1 MAGCM
6 ATAGGSKPSRA
17 TMLSFLCILLACL
30 IASPAGAFLV
40 SPASG
45 PARLVGSTTKSTRA
59 HGASAA
65 ASWRSAPPAAR
76 RAAIAPTFSL
86 GIRMGESFYET
97 DINAKGLLRRMAAA
111 SIYNRMAQQARSSA
125 MSASST
131 SESSS
136 AAEAEDRRP
145 ADAAEGA
152 GAGASAEKEDPM
164 AKLEREMRK
173 LDPKSKVVKKDGA
186 NKLRHRNDYRKPG
199 DWSKKSKDEGG
210 SKVEVAFNAFANSL
224 LRTGQGK
231 VRSFTIWSAFR
242 QEFPSLSQETKVT
255 NQTLGRKL
263 SAWYMDAAGEPL
275 NKIPGGSYGGLSIIN
290 PRFTSTDLTELRAAQ
305 ALFEPNM
312 KRKFETL
319 GIGAGGAERGLAG
332 GARKFEERQNRR
344 RERTKQE
351 GRVEVQKDR
360 NGRVIRV
367 VRRADPDK
375 GITEKVLSG
384 KPFPQPTNR
393 VSELKKI
400 SPTVKMCVEAFANTM
415 LTASPEGRV
424 TFDDIKAAFT
434 GQFPLL
440 SSSDRMT
447 DSFLGRAI
455 VEWYKAKFDK
465 PLVRK
470 KTVEMAQQPCPPGH
484 RGGEHGH
491 AAPERGKGRPAQGPG
506 DGGRRHPC
514 QTGGG
519 RGRLQGCFHCGWFSR
534 RDRGQHARGRL
545 SDFDWQQVG
554 ERDEH
559 AGARR
564 RGAREEGDARQAD
577 SGEDRRGWGIGDVQ
591 RYADE
596 ERQAEARGRI
606 PVRVER
612 G

>member
-1 MAGCM
+1 
-6 ATAGGSKPSRA
+6 
-17 TMLSFLCILLACL
+17 
-30 IASPAGAFLV
+30 
-40 SPASG
+40 
-45 PARLVGSTTKSTRA
+45 
-59 HGASAA
+59 
-65 ASWRSAPPAAR
+65 
-76 RAAIAPTFSL
+76 
-86 GIRMGESFYET
+86 MGESFYET

-199 DWSKKSKDEGG
+199 DWSKKNKDEGG
-210 SKVEVAFNAFANSL
+210 SKVDVAFNAFANSL

-319 GIGAGGAERGLAG
+319 GIEAGGAERGLAG

-360 NGRVIRV
+360 NGKVIRV

-384 KPFPQPTNR
+384 KPFAQPTNR

-415 LTASPEGRV
+415 LTASPEGKV

-447 DSFLGRAI
+447 DSFLGRVI

-470 KTVEMAQQPCPPGH
+470 KTVEMAQQNLTRAEIPYSGLALLGIGEGNMDMQLLNEAKVAL
-484 RGGEHGH
+484 RRALEMEGVGILVKREGGEGDYKVAFIADGSP
-491 AAPERGKGRPAQGPG
+491 AAIEGSMRVGDSLISIGSRSASEMDTQELADAVLGKRGTRAKLTLGRIGE
-506 DGGRRHPC
+506 
-514 QTGGG
+514 GGG
-519 RGRLQGCFHCGWFSR
+519 LETYSVTLTRNDKQKLVDPSQSE
-534 RDRGQHARGRL
+534 
-545 SDFDWQQVG
+545 SSEVS
-554 ERDEH
+554 E
-559 AGARR
+559 
-564 RGAREEGDARQAD
+564 
-577 SGEDRRGWGIGDVQ
+577 
-591 RYADE
+591 
-596 ERQAEARGRI
+596 
-606 PVRVER
+606 
-612 G
+612 